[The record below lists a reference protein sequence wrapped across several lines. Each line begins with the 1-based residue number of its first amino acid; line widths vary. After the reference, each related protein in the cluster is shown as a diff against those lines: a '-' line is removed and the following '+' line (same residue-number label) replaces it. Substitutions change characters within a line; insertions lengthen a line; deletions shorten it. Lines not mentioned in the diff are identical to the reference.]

1 MAPKAK
7 AKSKA
12 SSPLADAE
20 MHESVATELAVVGVV
35 DYKTLRVTS
44 ENLNKTEEAEG
55 AALREEVYNTAMADD
70 DVADAETADA
80 LADAALKRFIFKKK
94 LSKAFAKYNKKL
106 AQAADAGQGV
116 PPPAAENPPPADV
129 NQSQPP
135 PPPAASPGEKKK
147 AAYHEVIV
155 AAYNR
160 VIAHRVFKDVTS
172 LPPNPIQEETSGDSG
187 VQAR

>member
-1 MAPKAK
+1 MSPKVK

-12 SSPLADAE
+12 SSPLADAD
-20 MHESVATELAVVGVV
+20 MHESVAAELGLVGVV
-35 DYKTLRVTS
+35 DYKTLRPSS

-55 AALREEVYNTAMADD
+55 AALREDVYKNAIDD
-70 DVADAETADA
+70 DAVEDEVTAA
-80 LADAALKRFIFKKK
+80 AIADAALKLFVFKKK

-106 AQAADAGQGV
+106 SQAADAAQVV
-116 PPPAAENPPPADV
+116 PPPAAENPPMADGD
-129 NQSQPP
+129 QA

-147 AAYHEVIV
+147 AAYQEVIV

-160 VIAHRVFKDVTS
+160 VTAHRVFMDVAS
-172 LPPNPIQEETSGDSG
+172 LPPNPIQEDTSGDCG